1 MEVKEYIKNI
11 KQKYP
16 QEKIPVILNKF
27 KSIKT
32 LVIGEVIID
41 EYHFTIPKGRAIKD
55 PILSVDYVY
64 HEVYGGGAL
73 AIANHVSNF
82 ADDVT
87 LLSLI
92 GDKNDRMEFI
102 RKCLNPNI
110 KTKFFVKEN
119 SPTITKKRYLNQL
132 RNEKLFKV
140 EFINDSPINEKLKND
155 ILDFLEK
162 ELHKFDLV
170 IVGDFGH
177 GFINQNMINL
187 LEQKSKYLAVNVQC
201 NSANLGFNLA
211 TKYNSA
217 SYVTMDMKEIQYTTG
232 DRFSDIPTLM
242 MKLKEKTNFG
252 KFLVTMGHGGAMYYH
267 HGNIHNSPAF
277 VKRPVDTVGAG
288 DAVFAITSLWAYA
301 EYDDILPFIANC
313 VGGIAV
319 SYIGNKE
326 SITKEKLINF
336 IKDLDGELEQL

>member
-16 QEKIPVILNKF
+16 IDEILVILKNF

-32 LVIGEVIID
+32 LVIGEIIID

-64 HEVYGGGAL
+64 HETYGGGAL

-82 ADDVT
+82 TDNVT

-92 GDKNDRMEFI
+92 GDRNNRMEFI
-102 RKCLNPNI
+102 SKCLNPNI
-110 KTKFFVKEN
+110 RTKFFVKDN
-119 SPTITKKRYLNQL
+119 SPTITKKRYLNHL

-140 EFINDSPINEKLKND
+140 EFINDYPINEKLEKD
-155 ILDFLEK
+155 IIAFLES
-162 ELHKFDLV
+162 ELPKFDLV

-177 GFINQNMINL
+177 GFINQNIISL

-242 MKLKEKTNFG
+242 MKLKERTNFG
-252 KFLVTMGHGGAMYYH
+252 KFLVTMGQGGAMYYH
-267 HGNIHNSPAF
+267 NGDIYSSPAF

-288 DAVFAITSLWAYA
+288 DAVFAVTSLLAYA
-301 EYDDILPFIANC
+301 KEDKILPFIANC

-326 SITKEKLINF
+326 SVTKEKLISF
-336 IKDLDGELEQL
+336 IKGLDDEVE

>member
-1 MEVKEYIKNI
+1 MEAKEYIQNI

-16 QEKIPVILNKF
+16 IEKILSILEKF
-27 KSIKT
+27 KSIKI

-64 HEVYGGGAL
+64 HETYGGGAL

-92 GDKNDRMEFI
+92 GDKDDRMEFVS
-102 RKCLNPNI
+102 KCLNPNI
-110 KTKFFVKEN
+110 KTKFFVKDN

-140 EFINDSPINEKLKND
+140 EFINDSPISEKLERG
-155 ILDFLEK
+155 ILDFLES
-162 ELHKFDLV
+162 ELHKFDLI

-177 GFINQNMINL
+177 GLINQNIINI
-187 LEQKSKYLAVNVQC
+187 LERKSKYLAVNVQC

-242 MKLKEKTNFG
+242 MKLKERTSFG
-252 KFLVTMGHGGAMYYH
+252 KFLVTMGQLGAMYYH
-267 HGNIHNSPAF
+267 NGHIYSSPAF
-277 VKRPVDTVGAG
+277 IKRPLDTVGAG
-288 DAVFAITSLWAYA
+288 DAVFAVTSLLAYTK
-301 EYDDILPFIANC
+301 DDDVLPFIANC

-319 SYIGNKE
+319 SYIGNKD
-326 SITKEKLINF
+326 SVTKEKLISF
-336 IKDLDGELEQL
+336 IKELDDEVD

>member
-1 MEVKEYIKNI
+1 MEVKEYTQNI
-11 KQKYP
+11 KQEYP
-16 QEKIPVILNKF
+16 TDKILSILEKF
-27 KSIKT
+27 KSVKT

-64 HEVYGGGAL
+64 HETYGGGAL
-73 AIANHVSNF
+73 AIANHISNF
-82 ADDVT
+82 TDNVT

-92 GDKNDRMEFI
+92 GDRDDRMEFI
-102 RKCLNPNI
+102 SKCLDPNI
-110 KTKFFVKEN
+110 RTKFFVKEN

-132 RNEKLFKV
+132 RNEKLFKI
-140 EFINDSPINEKLKND
+140 EFINDYPINEKLEKD
-155 ILDFLEK
+155 VLAFLES
-162 ELHKFDLV
+162 ELPKFDLV

-177 GFINQNMINL
+177 GFITQNIINF

-242 MKLKEKTNFG
+242 MKLKERTNFG
-252 KFLVTMGHGGAMYYH
+252 KFLVTMGHLGAMYH
-267 HGNIHNSPAF
+267 HNGYIYSSPAF

-288 DAVFAITSLWAYA
+288 DAVFAITSLLAYA
-301 EYDDILPFIANC
+301 KEDNILPFIANC

-326 SITKEKLINF
+326 SITKERLIGF
-336 IKDLDGELEQL
+336 IKELYDEVE